1 MGQARGGS
9 GTTMAL
15 HEAAAMRAD
24 SGQAPEAFYE
34 TAWLLLSAG
43 ASPFTERSDGKA
55 CADQMAT
62 FLVLGSCTAV
72 RAVPWSTKSYVVF
85 ILCAGLHRL
94 H

>member
-1 MGQARGGS
+1 MHHMGQARGGS

-15 HEAAAMRAD
+15 HEAAAMSAD

-55 CADQMAT
+55 CADQIARV
-62 FLVLGSCTAV
+62 LVLGTCDPV
-72 RAVPWSTKSYVVF
+72 RAIP
-85 ILCAGLHRL
+85 
-94 H
+94 